1 MWPGFTRRSKGMTI
15 WVILTYIHGIDNHYC
30 LLWLLSIDRW
40 VKVDLEG
47 TLWALKLKRN
57 TLLPS
62 WKARGCGEVIMPLLC
77 YTSHGKLDSRY
88 HRYLCL
94 ILANHFVDGWMVWSG
109 MGDLYVVFTWKD
121 TGDTT
126 GHCICLKRRRRY
138 LFWCSYG
145 CVSLVAKGR

>member
-1 MWPGFTRRSKGMTI
+1 MGF
-15 WVILTYIHGIDNHYC
+15 
-30 LLWLLSIDRW
+30 
-40 VKVDLEG
+40 E
-47 TLWALKLKRN
+47 AKRN

-62 WKARGCGEVIMPLLC
+62 WKARGCGEVIMPSFA
-77 YTSHGKLDSRY
+77 TPRMESWTQDTTATF
-88 HRYLCL
+88 CL

-109 MGDLYVVFTWKD
+109 MGICMWFYLEGYR
-121 TGDTT
+121 DTT